1 MQGLGDIA
9 RCRCFLLLSLACLQ
23 LPAHSAI
30 AVPSLVRLCLQSR
43 SLLPRTLHDAVES
56 VASSPSAIE
65 RQIEDSLLSDLTHG
79 IVGAFS
85 SYLDMP
91 AGFFATQSLL
101 RQIEVQRQIA
111 EGAAGP
117 VLQVCLVCTAARS
130 A

>member
-1 MQGLGDIA
+1 MSRQGRRLTH
-9 RCRCFLLLSLACLQ
+9 LSVYRRRPIWGRRGWGAG
-23 LPAHSAI
+23 AAEI
-30 AVPSLVRLCLQSR
+30 RG
-43 SLLPRTLHDAVES
+43 AVES

-79 IVGAFS
+79 IVDAFS

-117 VLQVCLVCTAARS
+117 VLQVCLVCTAEVCVMTNLVAGLPFREHRR
-130 A
+130 

>member
-1 MQGLGDIA
+1 MPCALRG
-9 RCRCFLLLSLACLQ
+9 
-23 LPAHSAI
+23 
-30 AVPSLVRLCLQSR
+30 
-43 SLLPRTLHDAVES
+43 AVES

-79 IVGAFS
+79 IVDAFS

-117 VLQVCLVCTAARS
+117 VLQVCLVCTAEVCVMTNLVAGLPFREHRR
-130 A
+130 